1 MSEYKEETTENEFS
15 EMSDSQVRRRGP
27 QGKKVVEKKQLSPK
41 KRVLPN
47 LIRNVPIVPK
57 SSNFVLRTIYT
68 ILMILGFILVLWLG
82 HFYVAILILLINF
95 GIFKEILTLKRDYER
110 ENNIPYFFLI
120 NWYFFGTAVFF
131 FYGKLF
137 SSKLQTIVNN
147 STYLS
152 LIFRYHNFISFALWV
167 SGFLMF
173 TLLLKK
179 GYYRYQFRIF
189 GWTHISLLLIVAQ
202 SSVMM
207 MNTFEGLVWFI
218 LPCSLVIVNDT
229 FAYIFGVSFGKH
241 KLIELSPKK
250 TWEGF
255 LGGCFSTLVASLI
268 LTYYLQQY
276 QYLICPQI
284 DIAISPF
291 DTLSC
296 IPPKVFETNTYTLP
310 FSILGFNTLR
320 MSSFQ
325 LHSLVLS
332 LFASLVAPFG
342 GFFASGFK
350 RAIKIKDFGDV
361 IPGHGGIT
369 DRMDCQI
376 LTGMFTYLYL
386 HQIILSQI
394 TVATIYAT
402 VKQLSLEDQ
411 HVLFESLKRDLGY

>member
-1 MSEYKEETTENEFS
+1 M
-15 EMSDSQVRRRGP
+15 
-27 QGKKVVEKKQLSPK
+27 
-41 KRVLPN
+41 PN

-189 GWTHISLLLIVAQ
+189 GWTHISLLLIVA
-202 SSVMM
+202 
-207 MNTFEGLVWFI
+207 
-218 LPCSLVIVNDT
+218 
-229 FAYIFGVSFGKH
+229 
-241 KLIELSPKK
+241 
-250 TWEGF
+250 
-255 LGGCFSTLVASLI
+255 
-268 LTYYLQQY
+268 
-276 QYLICPQI
+276 
-284 DIAISPF
+284 
-291 DTLSC
+291 
-296 IPPKVFETNTYTLP
+296 
-310 FSILGFNTLR
+310 
-320 MSSFQ
+320 
-325 LHSLVLS
+325 
-332 LFASLVAPFG
+332 
-342 GFFASGFK
+342 
-350 RAIKIKDFGDV
+350 
-361 IPGHGGIT
+361 
-369 DRMDCQI
+369 
-376 LTGMFTYLYL
+376 
-386 HQIILSQI
+386 
-394 TVATIYAT
+394 
-402 VKQLSLEDQ
+402 
-411 HVLFESLKRDLGY
+411 